1 MKIEAGKYYRTK
13 GGQVFGPMVIDAD
26 PVRVKPLRLG
36 AEVCAP
42 CWTAEGA
49 WHYGRLSPFDLV
61 AEVYVSDT
69 PPAPQVNTTKTA
81 RDELAEKAALAIQA
95 ILNGY
100 YINLGS
106 TSSDG
111 FADIWLAAERFV
123 EARKK

>member
-1 MKIEAGKYYRTK
+1 MTKIEAGKYYRTK

-81 RDELAEKAALAIQA
+81 RDELVEKAALAI
-95 ILNGY
+95 LEGY
-100 YINLGS
+100 YGGATLPLTKN
-106 TSSDG
+106 G
-111 FADIWLAAERFV
+111 FAEIWREAELFV
-123 EARKK
+123 EAREK